1 MAINFNNI
9 GSNPVRDHGR
19 TDALAPKAD
28 ERAEKASAERG
39 DAQEVKLSD
48 SARRLKALAEDLA
61 KQDAVDGD
69 RVAEI
74 KRAISEGRYH
84 VDPVR
89 LAEKFIEFED
99 EL

>member
-9 GSNPVRDHGR
+9 GSNPIRDHGR
-19 TDALAPKAD
+19 TDALTPKTD
-28 ERAEKASAERG
+28 ERASKAAQ
-39 DAQEVKLSD
+39 DAGETGEVKLSD

-61 KQDAVDGD
+61 KQDALDND
-69 RVAEI
+69 RVEEI
-74 KRAISEGRYH
+74 RSAIAEGRYH

-99 EL
+99 KL